1 MTTTEAIEATFTT
14 PLFKVL
20 QKRLAPPELLKE
32 AAVHCFL
39 FPLSEGSLSV
49 REKKIKDSL
58 LHLKE
63 TGEYIE

>member
-20 QKRLAPPELLKE
+20 KTRLSKPELLRD

-49 REKKIKDSL
+49 REKKIKNSL